1 MRKKNR
7 DREWQTEREPEHR
20 EYKRDTIVLY
30 TCTTTGERKE
40 TRLVIGE
47 QWRRK
52 GTKEVASST
61 LQ

>member
-1 MRKKNR
+1 MANR
-7 DREWQTEREPEHR
+7 EREPEHR
-20 EYKRDTIVLY
+20 EYKRDPIVLY

-52 GTKEVASST
+52 GTKEVASSA